1 VSSAQLLDVVA
12 CNGSRSYSVVSSPRR
27 PQCSAPRWAGIAW
40 GDLGVGY
47 FIIGLVLWLVAG
59 RQDRVRKVPISDSYI
74 ATAF

>member
-1 VSSAQLLDVVA
+1 MWSPATEAAAILLFQVPD
-12 CNGSRSYSVVSSPRR
+12 GL
-27 PQCSAPRWAGIAW
+27 SAPPRVGAGIAW

-47 FIIGLVLWLVAG
+47 FIIGLVLRLVAG